1 MLLFADDIALFT
13 TDPHSL
19 QTQLDCINNYS
30 KMWGLK
36 INAKKTKVCIFEK
49 TKTRYN
55 FVWTINNNPLE
66 VNDFVYLGIKFSSNG
81 MFNEAGVKG
90 LQSPYFNI

>member
-1 MLLFADDIALFT
+1 MLLFAENIALFT

-36 INAKKTKVCIFEK
+36 NNAMKTKVCIFEK
-49 TKTRYN
+49 RKTRN
-55 FVWTINNNPLE
+55 NVVWTINNNPLE
-66 VNDFVYLGIKFSSNG
+66 VVRY
-81 MFNEAGVKG
+81 
-90 LQSPYFNI
+90 